1 LTHRVIS
8 AERQAA
14 IENAVLNIDTLDD
27 VAELSALLTPAVRS
41 PLD

>member
-1 LTHRVIS
+1 LTNRAIS

-14 IENAVLNIDTLDD
+14 IENAVLGIDTLDD
-27 VAELSALLTPAVRS
+27 VAQLTALLTPAVRS